1 MVRLATLCVVAVAA
15 SATPVAA
22 GTWETDQ
29 FVAYFQAAPADV
41 DHVSRIALPQGL
53 AATHALIGR
62 LHRTTH
68 VILESCSDTQ
78 CTWVGHDS
86 TVGVDSLAKLDG
98 VVDLA
103 GPAGPMFDAGVL
115 HPLDGSV
122 RAAAPALVVTTRPDG
137 GHGERAELFVI
148 SLGGDTA
155 GSRVFDGVI
164 HDGADTTVTDG
175 SYRFVAAADG
185 KSKLLD
191 VVASVRIEKRNTRC
205 LVHPFEMRYHWT
217 GTGYATSP
225 NDTTGHTG
233 C

>member
-1 MVRLATLCVVAVAA
+1 MVRLAALCVVTVAA
-15 SATPVAA
+15 SATPATA

-53 AATHALIGR
+53 AATHALVGR

-68 VILESCSDTQ
+68 VILERCSDTQ

-86 TVGVDSLAKLDG
+86 MLGADNLAKLDG

-103 GPAGPMFDAGVL
+103 GPAGPLFDRGVL
-115 HPLDGSV
+115 HGLDDSV
-122 RAAAPALVVTTRPDG
+122 RATAPALVVTTRADG
-137 GHGERAELFVI
+137 GGDRAELFVI
-148 SLGGDTA
+148 SLAGDTA
-155 GSRVFDGVI
+155 SSRVFDGVI
-164 HDGADTTVTDG
+164 RDGTDTTVTDG

-185 KSKLLD
+185 KTKILD
-191 VVASVRIEKRNTRC
+191 VIASVRTEKRNTRC
-205 LVHPFEMRYHWT
+205 LVRPVEMRYHWT
-217 GTGYATSP
+217 GTAYATSP
-225 NDTTGHTG
+225 TDTSGHTG